1 MVVHALG
8 VGKAG
13 VRFALA
19 RIYYMAKLNSINP
32 ANGKIVGSVKVSTKN
47 EVMNAFKKAEKVF
60 PIWSKIPVEKRIKYI
75 DKFAKEIQKQKRE
88 LAKII
93 TLEMG
98 KPYQEALGEI
108 AGALADLKYYVTK
121 GPKILEEEILF
132 KNGREGKVVF
142 EPWGVCGVITP
153 WNYPIA
159 IPIGKIITNLIA
171 GNTVLFKPSEYT
183 PLSGQ
188 KIVEILKKIGLS
200 EGVVNIVFGNG
211 KVGKMVVDSPV
222 NFICFTG
229 SAKVGQEIYQKCGKK
244 FIRSVLELG
253 GSSPALVLA
262 DADLENAVEN
272 IYSARFSNCGQ
283 VCCAVK
289 RLFIEA
295 KIFKK
300 FLERMVEEVSQK
312 KIGDP
317 FSNVDF
323 GPLVSKKQLDLLIS
337 QVKDAIEKGA
347 RVEIG
352 GRKPEG
358 KKYQKGNFFLP
369 TILTNVN
376 FKMRVLTEE
385 VFGPVLPII
394 PFKNIGE
401 AIKMA
406 NDTQYGL
413 SAEIYTSDLK
423 KAKEIAKNLEAGVIS
438 INTDS
443 FSSLESP
450 FGGYK
455 KSGIGREGGRY
466 GLRELV
472 QIKYICRER
481 R

>member
-1 MVVHALG
+1 
-8 VGKAG
+8 
-13 VRFALA
+13 
-19 RIYYMAKLNSINP
+19 MAKLSSINP
-32 ANGKIVGSVKVSTKN
+32 ANGKIVGQVKISTKN
-47 EVMNAFKKAEKVF
+47 EVANAFLKAKKVF
-60 PIWSKIPVEKRIKYI
+60 PIWSQIPMEKRIECI
-75 DKFAKEIQKQKRE
+75 AKFAKEIQKQKNE

-98 KPYQEALGEI
+98 KPYKEALAEI
-108 AGALADLKYYVTK
+108 TGTLEDLDYYISK
-121 GPKILEEEILF
+121 SPQILEEEILF
-132 KNGREGKVVF
+132 KTNGREGKVVF

-159 IPIGKIITNLIA
+159 IPVGKIITNLLV

-183 PLSGQ
+183 SLCG
-188 KIVEILKKIGLS
+188 KKIIEIFKKVDLP
-200 EGVVNIVFGNG
+200 EGVVNIVFGPG
-211 KVGKMVVDSPV
+211 SVGKMVVDSPV

-229 SAKVGQEIYQKCGKK
+229 SIKVGQEIYQKCGKK
-244 FIRSVLELG
+244 FIRCVLELG
-253 GSSPALVLA
+253 GSSPALVFA
-262 DADLENAVEN
+262 DADFENAIEN

-289 RLFIEA
+289 RLFVEE

-300 FLERMVEEVSQK
+300 FLKRMVEKISQK

-317 FSNVDF
+317 FADVDF
-323 GPLVSKKQLDLLIS
+323 GPLVSKKQLDLLVS
-337 QVKDAIEKGA
+337 QVKDAIRKGA
-347 RVEIG
+347 KIEIG
-352 GRKPEG
+352 GRRPEG
-358 KKYQKGNFFLP
+358 REYQKGNFFLP

-376 FKMRVLTEE
+376 FKMRILKEE

-394 PFKNIGE
+394 SFKNIRE

-406 NDTQYGL
+406 NDTDYGL

-423 KAKEIAKNLEAGVIS
+423 KAKEVSKDLEAGVVA

-443 FSSLESP
+443 FFSPEAP

-455 KSGIGREGGRY
+455 KSGIGREGGKY

-472 QIKYICRER
+472 QIKYICKK
-481 R
+481 